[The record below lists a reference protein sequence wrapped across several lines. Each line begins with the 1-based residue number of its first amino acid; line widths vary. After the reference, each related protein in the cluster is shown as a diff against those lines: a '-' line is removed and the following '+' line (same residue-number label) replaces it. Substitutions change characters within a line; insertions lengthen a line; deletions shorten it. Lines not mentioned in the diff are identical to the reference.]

1 MSACPV
7 KDFSRAPLS
16 AVGHLRHE
24 GISTIYIYIYICM
37 CMCMCMC
44 MYMYMYVYMY
54 VYMYAVK
61 NP

>member
-1 MSACPV
+1 MSAFPV

-24 GISTIYIYIYICM
+24 GISTIYIY
-37 CMCMCMC
+37 MCMCMC